1 MKKIIKSLGVSSH
14 SFNLMAHILVPLI
27 LCAMI
32 IVFQYKELQQD
43 RQHDMAR
50 AQLTAHDLGSTLAIS
65 IAGSLENI
73 DLTLQSAVDQVVQAH
88 SGPPGTVTTV
98 DQTLQKLQQRVPS
111 LLMLAATDANGTIVN
126 ISQKDA
132 LEQSALTDRD
142 YFQEL
147 KKNPSAAMTI
157 SHPLKAPVSKR
168 WTIICARRITLA
180 NGEFGGIVVGAVDLE
195 GYLDRLTG
203 GQIKL
208 SPDDIFLLRND
219 DGVAAIRYAQGHQ
232 DMDAMDTRFSSENLA
247 RLGKSHAESGVY
259 VSNFSADHIE
269 RIYYYQRIKGRPMN
283 LVVGISVKAAL
294 AQWQTESSKS
304 WLVTGTFLVAILL
317 AGYQIYRTRQRRI
330 QAFATMRYMQ
340 TQLEQTNL
348 ELSRLST
355 TDGLTGL
362 ANRRRFDEIG
372 PHEWLRAMRNRE
384 PLAVAMLDVDFFK
397 IYNDRNGHQAGD
409 QCLTRIARALASG
422 LRDGSDF
429 IARYGGEE
437 FVILLPGQD
446 AYEAYE
452 VLERLRTDIEALAIP
467 HEGSIVAPV
476 ITFSAGYAT
485 VIPEPGITL
494 ENLLEQADQSLY
506 AAKRRGK
513 NQVVGASE
521 NRMAWSLYRRLQ
533 VFGA

>member
-1 MKKIIKSLGVSSH
+1 MKTLINRLGISSH
-14 SFNLMAHILVPLI
+14 SFNLVAHILAPLG
-27 LCAMI
+27 LCVVI
-32 IVFQYKELQQD
+32 IAFQYRELLDD
-43 RQHDMAR
+43 RQHEMAR
-50 AQLTAHDLGSTLAIS
+50 AQLIAHDLGSTLAIS

-73 DLTLQSAVDQVVQAH
+73 DLTLQSAADQVSLSR
-88 SGPPGTVTTV
+88 SGQIGSAAAV
-98 DQTLQKLQQRVPS
+98 DPALQKLQQRVPS
-111 LLMLAATDANGTIVN
+111 LLLLLATDASGN
-126 ISQKDA
+126 IIHSSLKDA
-132 LEQSALTDRD
+132 DPLSDRD

-147 KKNPSAAMTI
+147 KKNPSTTMMV
-157 SHPLKAPVSKR
+157 SNPLRSRMSDR
-168 WTIICARRITLA
+168 WTVVCARRMTLA
-180 NGEFGGIVVGAVDLE
+180 NGEFAGIVAAWVDLD
-195 GYLDRLTG
+195 GYLDRLSG

-208 SPDDIFLLRND
+208 STDDIFLLRND
-219 DGVAAIRYAQGHQ
+219 EGVSVIRYAQGHQ
-232 DMDAMDTRFSSENLA
+232 DMDAMGTRFSSENLT
-247 RLGKSHAESGVY
+247 RLENSHADSGVY
-259 VSNFSADHIE
+259 VTNFSADHIE

-294 AQWQTESSKS
+294 AQWQKDSSTS
-304 WLVTGTFLVAILL
+304 WLVTGTFLLAILL
-317 AGYQIYRTRQRRI
+317 AGYLIYRSRQRQI
-330 QAFATMRYMQ
+330 QAFKKMQYMQ

-348 ELSRLST
+348 ELARLST

-362 ANRRRFDEIG
+362 SNRRRFDEIG

-397 IYNDRNGHQAGD
+397 IYNDRYGHQAGD
-409 QCLTRIARALASG
+409 QCLTRIARALANG

-446 AYEAYE
+446 AHDAYE
-452 VLERLRTDIEALAIP
+452 VLERLRADIEALAIP
-467 HEGSIVAPV
+467 HEGSTTAPV
-476 ITFSAGYAT
+476 ITFSAGYAA